1 MNDNLLTILISGFV
15 SVIAAFA
22 GGYGLGVSQRTSGDW
37 KSSIGKAVHLLLS
50 GILRPFRWVATE
62 IKEWRRV
69 SVYRHQRITWD
80 DLPWESKSTV
90 QFQDLNELV
99 RALIRW
105 DDLPQ
110 QAKDNVRFQALSEEA
125 RASIRVRDLPLG
137 EKLIILDRFILPQLH
152 DAAHEGTLSLLDD
165 KNSITLSEAAQVTV
179 AREPDYHDERQ
190 DGMRLTLDIAFTNP
204 GTGLPL
210 RRGEKIGFTAGRW
223 TTVGSIRQRTRTS
236 SGTQAVTVWVTFL
249 LFDSLAVYSYLN

>member
-22 GGYGLGVSQRTSGDW
+22 GGYGLGVSQRTSAGFR
-37 KSSIGKAVHLLLS
+37 SSTRKMFHLLLS
-50 GILRPFRWVATE
+50 GIMWPFRRVATE

-179 AREPDYHDERQ
+179 AREPDYHDARQ
-190 DGMRLTLDIAFTNP
+190 DGMQLTLDIAFTNP

-223 TTVGSIRQRTRTS
+223 TTAGSIRQRTRTS
-236 SGTQAVTVWVTFL
+236 SDTQAVTVWVTLL